1 MPHSDP
7 VNPSSISLDCAWGF
21 AFNLQSS
28 QKGTVGYISEWR
40 GLGGLTLD
48 RDIVVWS
55 PTPGSRSPLPPSVQS
70 SSAGG
75 TLADQVKCVAVIEKL
90 TFGGESTDPIR
101 ISAFVSKDNQVK
113 LRYKLVRPLPSTQL
127 KLNYAIIGFDDDSK
141 GWYSALEV
149 DSPPSEAQINT
160 GDGALQLS
168 MSFEPQR
175 ISESLDISVYR
186 MEFEIIPASAATRLK
201 IATGPQHRY
210 VSEWKS
216 ED

>member
-1 MPHSDP
+1 MPQSDP
-7 VNPSSISLDCAWGF
+7 AGPSSLTLACAWQF

-28 QKGTVGYISEWR
+28 QKGTVGYLSQWS

-48 RDIVVWS
+48 RDIALWS
-55 PTPGSRSPLPPSVQS
+55 PTPGSRSPLPSTVQAVN
-70 SSAGG
+70 AGG
-75 TLADQVKCVAVIEKL
+75 TLADQVRCVAVIEKL
-90 TFGGESTDPIR
+90 SFGGESTDPIR

-113 LRYKLVRPLPSTQL
+113 LRYKLVRPLPSTSL
-127 KLNYAIIGFDDDSK
+127 KLDYAIIGFDDDSK
-141 GWYSALEV
+141 SWYSALEL
-149 DSPPSEAQINT
+149 DTPPSQAQLNT

-186 MEFEIIPASAATRLK
+186 MEFEIIPTTTATRLK